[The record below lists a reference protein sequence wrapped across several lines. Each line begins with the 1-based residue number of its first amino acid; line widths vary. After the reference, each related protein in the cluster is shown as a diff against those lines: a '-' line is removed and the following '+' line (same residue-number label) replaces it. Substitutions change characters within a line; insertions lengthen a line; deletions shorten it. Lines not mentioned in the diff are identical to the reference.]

1 MAHGIPVLHQ
11 PDEMTKILVAGGG
24 LAGSAVATA
33 LAQAGVG
40 VTLVERETA
49 RVHKICGEFLSAEAQ
64 IYLRQLGFDIATLGG
79 AVISRL
85 RLIRGNEEIT
95 VTLPFQGLG
104 LSRFTLDEALLNHAA
119 ASGAAVLRGHTI
131 RGITNG
137 AVDIKELGTIHP
149 ETLFLATGKHEI
161 RGLRRASASPDEL
174 IGFKTYF
181 RLTRQAQAA
190 LKDYIDLILFQD
202 GYAGLQLVE
211 GGLANFCLLIGRA
224 RFQHAGGNWA
234 GLLDHL
240 LESSP
245 YLARQLAGATE
256 TLQQPLSIY
265 RVPFGF
271 IHKSEKNDPAQV
283 FRLGDQAGV
292 IQSFTGD
299 GMSIALH
306 SAALAVEYYLSGQTA
321 QAYHHQLS
329 RDIRGQINRA
339 GVLYNLISH
348 SPIQAGLFGLARF
361 WPGGLGVA
369 AKLTRVPLKAMRG
382 VQ

>member
-1 MAHGIPVLHQ
+1 
-11 PDEMTKILVAGGG
+11 MTKILVAGGG

-33 LAQAGVG
+33 LAQAGIA

-49 RVHKICGEFLSAEAQ
+49 PVHKICGEFLSAEAQ
-64 IYLRQLGFDIATLGG
+64 IYLRRLGLDIGPLGG
-79 AVISRL
+79 AVISQL
-85 RLIRGNEEIT
+85 RLIRGNKEIT
-95 VTLPFQGLG
+95 TTLPFQGLG

-119 ASGAAVLRGHTI
+119 ASGAAIQRGHAI
-131 RGITNG
+131 RGIANG
-137 AVDIKELGTIHP
+137 AVDIKEFGTIHP
-149 ETLFLATGKHEI
+149 ETLFLATGKHEL
-161 RGLRRASASPDEL
+161 RGMKRNSASPDDL

-181 RLTRQAQAA
+181 RLTPQAQAN
-190 LKDYIDLILFQD
+190 LKDHIDLILFQD

-240 LESSP
+240 LQSSP
-245 YLARQLAGATE
+245 YLARQLAGAAE
-256 TLQQPLSIY
+256 MLQQPLSIY

-271 IHKSEKNDPAQV
+271 IHKPEKTDPSEV

-306 SAALAVEYYLSGQTA
+306 SAALAVEYYLNGQTA
-321 QAYHHQLS
+321 QAYHRRLS
-329 RDIRGQINRA
+329 RDIRGQIKRA
-339 GVLYNLISH
+339 GALYNLIGH
-348 SPIQAGLFGLARF
+348 NPVQAGLFSLARL

-369 AKLTRVPLKAMRG
+369 ARLTRVPLKAMRG
-382 VQ
+382 II

>member
-1 MAHGIPVLHQ
+1 
-11 PDEMTKILVAGGG
+11 MTKILVAGGG
-24 LAGSAVATA
+24 LAGAAVAAA
-33 LAQAGVG
+33 LAQAGIG
-40 VTLVERETA
+40 VTLIERETGP
-49 RVHKICGEFLSAEAQ
+49 VHKICGEFLSAEAQ
-64 IYLRQLGFDIATLGG
+64 IYLRQLGLDLSTLGA

-85 RLIRGNEEIT
+85 RLVRGNEEIT
-95 VTLPFQGLG
+95 TALPFQGRG

-119 ASGAAVLRGHTI
+119 ACGAVILRGHAI
-131 RGITNG
+131 RGVSNG
-137 AVDIKELGTIHP
+137 AVDVKELGILHP
-149 ETLFLATGKHEI
+149 ETLFLATGKHEL
-161 RGLRRASASPDEL
+161 RGTKRISTSPDDL

-181 RLTRQAQAA
+181 RLAPPAQAD
-190 LKDYIDLILFQD
+190 LEGYIDLILFQD

-211 GGLANFCLLIGRA
+211 GGMANFCLLISRA
-224 RFQHAGGNWA
+224 RFQQAGGNWA
-234 GLLDHL
+234 GLLAHL
-240 LESSP
+240 LQSSS

-271 IHKSEKNDPAQV
+271 IHKPEKTAPAQV

-306 SAALAVEYYLSGQTA
+306 SAALAVEYYLNGQDA
-321 QAYHHQLS
+321 WAYHHRLS

-339 GVLYNLISH
+339 GALYNLTRH
-348 SPIQAGLFGLARF
+348 SPVQAGLFGLAKL

-369 AKLTRVPLKAMRG
+369 ARLTRVPLKAMRG
-382 VQ
+382 RK